1 MSYFLNPVNTL
12 DRLRRE
18 WREHGGLIVAVDF
31 DSTLCPYKQ
40 YEIDVDSELI
50 RQLVRELAHY
60 GCTIIIWTA
69 AEEERHPQVKQY
81 LSDHA
86 VPYHYFNEDAP
97 TSRLKY
103 RTRKLYYN
111 VLLDDRAGL
120 HEVYTALCQLL
131 NEVKY
136 QTCCDQYDKMV
147 NVAHSMGNEEFEY

>member
-1 MSYFLNPVNTL
+1 MSYFLNPINTL

-18 WREHGGLIVAVDF
+18 WREHDGLIVAVDF

-50 RQLVRELAHY
+50 RQLVRELAQY

-81 LSDHA
+81 LADHA
-86 VPYHYFNEDAP
+86 ISYDYFNEDAP

-103 RTRKLYYN
+103 KTRKLYYN

-120 HEVYTALCQLL
+120 YEVYTMLCQLL
-131 NEVKY
+131 EEVKY
-136 QTCCDQYDKMV
+136 STCCDHYDGLKSAVFAIEGTEM
-147 NVAHSMGNEEFEY
+147 NH